1 MKEYNLMKSSYR
13 ILKLRSGEDII
24 GAIRG
29 KSKGKFVIERPMV
42 FETVIVSNAF
52 GGSKEITTLNNWIG
66 FSDDITVK
74 IPEDYVITF
83 LTPSLS
89 TSTLYDLEKER
100 EDTGGSERKV
110 KGTPNVEDSM
120 NPEGLLNLFKSLA
133 ESEETPVLPF
143 DESPIDVP
151 EEDLPEDMPK
161 DFVAMTLIFPP
172 DILLTLAEN
181 GLIDPNML
189 EDMLNSGKIKFNDKR
204 DEEDY
209 GMDWRDWSPYP
220 EDYINEDLS
229 DEDE

>member
-151 EEDLPEDMPK
+151 EEDIPEDMPK

-229 DEDE
+229 DEEE